1 MEITDKVT
9 DGNVL
14 NVYRQNS
21 SIKKEIKQIREKV
34 DESILK
40 AEETRIVR
48 DSTVMLSG
56 MGFTLEA
63 SNAAERRNLIEK
75 SQKSIVKIEQV
86 MHKTLEKLEQD
97 SLLAASI
104 PILHPIK
111 NRPTIKNRFEMIF
124 DQFTQQNLPHRG
136 IDFVASEGDT
146 VFAPG
151 AGVVAEVKTYRGFG
165 LSMKINHTKDI
176 STFYAH
182 IGSPMVRAGEKVSRG
197 EPIALIA
204 QSGRESSTGLHYEVR
219 LKDTPINP
227 ENYFITK

>member
-1 MEITDKVT
+1 
-9 DGNVL
+9 
-14 NVYRQNS
+14 
-21 SIKKEIKQIREKV
+21 
-34 DESILK
+34 
-40 AEETRIVR
+40 
-48 DSTVMLSG
+48 
-56 MGFTLEA
+56 
-63 SNAAERRNLIEK
+63 
-75 SQKSIVKIEQV
+75 

-182 IGSPMVRAGEKVSRG
+182 IGSPMVRSGERVNRG

-204 QSGRESSTGLHYEVR
+204 QSGCESSTGLHYEVR